1 MPASTS
7 PPESPQ
13 PESPQPDGPAPG
25 RPGQPGSPVEA
36 VIVAG
41 GFGSRLLPLTTNRP
55 KHLLEVGGV
64 PFLEH
69 QLSRLAAAGVGHVVV
84 ATSYRA
90 ELFEPV
96 LGDGSRWGI
105 RVDYVQEV
113 EPLGTAGAI
122 RNVASA
128 LAGDPE
134 GAVVVLNGDVLS
146 GHDLAAQ
153 LRDFETPRDG
163 RPVDVS
169 LHLVEVEDARAFGC
183 VPTDAAGRVTGFT
196 EKSDHPVTNQVNAG
210 CYVFRRRVVDQIPEH
225 RVVSVERE
233 TFPGLVRDGALV
245 VGHVENA
252 YWRDVGTP
260 EALVAASRD
269 LVLGTAPSPA
279 VPEDEALPEADGLA
293 RIDGSARV
301 DPTARVDGGSVV
313 VRDAVV
319 GADAVVT
326 GSVLMAGATVEAAA
340 AVLHSVVGPGA
351 RVGRGVR
358 LDQVTVGDGAVL
370 EPGTVLPPGHR
381 VDCDARLPDVSGA
394 GGR

>member
-1 MPASTS
+1 MPHMSTQASST
-7 PPESPQ
+7 
-13 PESPQPDGPAPG
+13 
-25 RPGQPGSPVEA
+25 VEA

-41 GFGSRLLPLTTNRP
+41 GFGSRLLPLTANRP

-69 QLSRLAAAGVGHVVV
+69 QLSRLAAAGVQHVVV

-90 ELFEPV
+90 ELFEPA
-96 LGDGSRWGI
+96 LGDGRRWGI
-105 RVDYVQEV
+105 AVDYVQEA

-122 RNVASA
+122 RNVAGA
-128 LAGDPE
+128 LGDDPE
-134 GAVVVLNGDVLS
+134 GAVVILNGDVLS

-153 LRDFETPRDG
+153 LRGFETPRQG
-163 RPVDVS
+163 ATVDVS

-210 CYVFRRRVVDQIPEH
+210 CYVFRRRVVDSIPQG

-233 TFPGLVRDGALV
+233 TFPGLVEAGALV
-245 VGHVENA
+245 VGYVENA

-260 EALVAASRD
+260 AALVAASRD

-279 VPEDEALPEADGLA
+279 VPAGDDLA

-313 VRDAVV
+313 LREATVGKAAVV
-319 GADAVVT
+319 S
-326 GSVLMAGATVEAAA
+326 GSVVMAGASVDVEA
-340 AVLHSVVGPGA
+340 VLVDSVVGPGA

-358 LDQVTVGDGAVL
+358 LDDVTVGDQAVL
-370 EPGTVLPPGHR
+370 EDGAAVGPGST
-381 VDCDARLPDVSGA
+381 VDCGSVVR
-394 GGR
+394 

>member
-1 MPASTS
+1 MSESTS
-7 PPESPQ
+7 PDSRSPQ
-13 PESPQPDGPAPG
+13 SVRPQPGSSPTAS
-25 RPGQPGSPVEA
+25 SPVEA

-41 GFGSRLLPLTTNRP
+41 GFGSRLLPLTENRP

-90 ELFEPV
+90 ELFAPV

-105 RVDYVQEV
+105 RVDYVQEA
-113 EPLGTAGAI
+113 EPLGTGGAI
-122 RNVASA
+122 RNVAHA
-128 LAGDPE
+128 LAGEPE

-153 LRDFETPRDG
+153 LRDFESPRDG

-196 EKSDHPVTNQVNAG
+196 EKSEHPVTNQVNAG
-210 CYVFRRRVVDQIPEH
+210 CYIFRRRVVQQIPEL

-245 VGHVENA
+245 VGYVENA

-260 EALVAASRD
+260 AALVAASRD
-269 LVLGTAPSPA
+269 LVLGTAASPA
-279 VPEDEALPEADGLA
+279 VPPDGAVPEADALA
-293 RIDGSARV
+293 RIDGSAQV

-319 GADAVVT
+319 GRDAVIT
-326 GSVLMAGATVEAAA
+326 GSVLMAGAVVEAEAH
-340 AVLHSVVGPGA
+340 VLDSVVGPGA
-351 RVGRGVR
+351 HVGRGVR
-358 LDQVTVGDGAVL
+358 IDSVTVGDGAVL
-370 EPGTVLPPGHR
+370 QSGTVLAPGER
-381 VDCDARLPDVSGA
+381 VDCGARLPEQPSA
-394 GGR
+394 GE